1 MTQRIGTGA
10 SAQITTYV
18 AQANTTARQLET
30 SVVVGGTTTTG
41 LVAQSPS
48 GSAPRLLSVGPV
60 NPGRL
65 YVQGATIKNEHPTD
79 VIYVGFDATVTTG
92 AGFHL
97 PPGAALEL
105 PMSNLQNVWVIAG
118 AGATNLHVV
127 AV

>member
-18 AQANTTARQLET
+18 AQADTTARQLET
-30 SVVVGGTTTTG
+30 SVVIGGTTPAG

-48 GSAPRLLSVGPV
+48 GSAPLLLSTGPV

-65 YVQGATIKNEHPTD
+65 YVQGATIKNENATNT
-79 VIYVGFDATVTTG
+79 IYVGFDATVTAG

-97 PPGAALEL
+97 APGAALEL
-105 PMSNLQNVWVIAG
+105 PMSNLQTVWVITG
-118 AGATNLHVV
+118 AGAANLHVV

>member
-30 SVVVGGTTTTG
+30 SVAVGGTTLAG
-41 LVAQSPS
+41 LTSQSPS
-48 GSAPRLLSVGPV
+48 GSTARLLSTGPV

-65 YVQGATIKNEHPTD
+65 YVQGATIKNEHATD
-79 VIYVGFDATVTTG
+79 TIYVGFDATVTSG
-92 AGFHL
+92 AGFHVR
-97 PPGAALEL
+97 PGSALEL
-105 PMSNLQNVWVIAG
+105 PMSNLQNVWVITG
-118 AGATNLHVV
+118 AGAANLHVV

>member
-10 SAQITTYV
+10 SAQLTTYV

-30 SVVVGGTTTTG
+30 SVTVGGAVGALTS
-41 LVAQSPS
+41 QSPS
-48 GSAPRLLSVGPV
+48 GSAARLLSTGPV

-65 YVQGATIKNEHPTD
+65 YVQGVTIKNQHATD
-79 VIYVGFDATVTTG
+79 TIYVGFDATVTSG
-92 AGFHL
+92 AGFHV

-105 PMSNLQNVWVIAG
+105 PMSNLQNVWVITG
-118 AGATNLHVV
+118 AGAVNLHVV